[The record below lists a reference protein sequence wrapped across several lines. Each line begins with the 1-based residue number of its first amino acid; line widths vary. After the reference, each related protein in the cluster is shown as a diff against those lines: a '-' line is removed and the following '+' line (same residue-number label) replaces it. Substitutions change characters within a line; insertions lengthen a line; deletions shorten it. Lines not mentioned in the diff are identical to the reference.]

1 MRGAALVLQASSL
14 VRLASAPRARWLAA
28 PRARARGSCATPAMA
43 SVAKTLDEVSFI
55 SQARHAHVPCL
66 LLLLRPHNTPRA
78 QAQAASIDK
87 ELMGPLGFSVDQLM
101 ELAGLSCACAISA
114 AYPLP
119 SFTRVLVLAGASASA
134 RAVASGSRVG
144 RRRAGQQRWRRPRR
158 GTPPSSLWLCA
169 QRVLPA
175 PHRQAALQRPGDA
188 AGQPGHSVSVGR

>member
-1 MRGAALVLQASSL
+1 
-14 VRLASAPRARWLAA
+14 
-28 PRARARGSCATPAMA
+28 MA

-134 RAVASGSRVG
+134 RAVASGSRVARRIG
-144 RRRAGQQRWRRPRR
+144 RPPRR
-158 GTPPSSLWLCA
+158 V
-169 QRVLPA
+169 QLPRA
-175 PHRQAALQRPGDA
+175 HASGA
-188 AGQPGHSVSVGR
+188 AGPGNNGGDGLVAARHLRHFGYAPSVCYPRRTDKPLYNGLVTQLDSLGIPFLSAAEVEAAPLTAR